1 MADLEIIG
9 VPQSNYVWTCA
20 IAATEKGLTLRIVPV
35 RAHDGEAGRIHPFGK
50 IPCMRHGDFTLWES
64 RAILS
69 YIDHAF
75 PGPALA
81 PRDPKGAALVEQW
94 LSAVNTTIDPVLVRQ
109 YMVHYIFPTTPDRQ
123 PDRTRI
129 DAALKPM
136 QRCID
141 VLDGAVSSTGHLVG
155 SAFTLAD
162 MNIMPI
168 LFYARRFPE
177 SRAMIDAK
185 PALLAYVKT
194 HEARPSVAAHK
205 PPPMPKG

>member
-1 MADLEIIG
+1 MAELEIIG

-20 IAATEKGLTLRIVPV
+20 IAATEKGLTPKIVPV
-35 RAHDGEAGRIHPFGK
+35 RAHAPEVTAIHPFGK

-64 RAILS
+64 RAILH

-81 PRDPKGAALVEQW
+81 PRDAKGAALVEQW
-94 LSAVNTTIDPVLVRQ
+94 LSAVNTTIDPVMVRQ
-109 YMVHYIFPTTPDRQ
+109 YMVQYIFPTGPDGK
-123 PDRTRI
+123 PDQERI
-129 DAALKPM
+129 AAAQKPM
-136 QRCID
+136 QRCVD
-141 VLDGAVSSTGHLVG
+141 VLAQAVGKTGHLIG
-155 SAFTLAD
+155 DGFTLAD
-162 MNIMPI
+162 MNLMPI

-185 PALLAYVKT
+185 PALLDYIKR

-205 PPPMPKG
+205 PPPMPKA